1 MKLYTVKEVA
11 NILGYA
17 EETIRKK
24 IYAGTIKS
32 TKITGTNAVRVD
44 QEEIDRLIKGE

>member
-17 EETIRKK
+17 EETVRKK
-24 IYAGTIKS
+24 IYSGVIKS
-32 TKITGTNAVRVD
+32 TKITGTNAVRIS
-44 QEEIDRLIKGE
+44 QEEIDRLTKGE